1 MKINRIVVKLPSIF
15 SGCLG
20 GFKELLRKCPHHGFS
35 LMHQLDTFYNSL
47 SYNDQDSLN
56 SAAGGNFLYKSPT
69 EGLQIIENK
78 AKVRCSR
85 NVVMRSIPTAKRTFL
100 PTGAT
105 QSLAPLLMRMTFD
118 EKEPGV
124 HKDKV
129 HRAPKTSSLG
139 CPKSHDP
146 GLFTDCTDLIVVHWG
161 RSCDKGWYGK
171 DVFKRDGSQDQEKW
185 ATNEFV
191 KDNDEI
197 NHEVFKSDNENV
209 LGVHDNEEEEIAFLD
224 GLLEDE
230 NFFEMNDKK
239 VESLERKTKEDFETK
254 DEPKSKKELQVF
266 HPNIEI
272 LNHFE
277 TTSYVGSDYVF
288 YEDFNL
294 VDMLFPM
301 NIQGKIFDPGITF
314 HEKSFENDV
323 FKDKSSKE
331 LAPSKS
337 LLTLDVFDP
346 LHPPLMD
353 FHVTKAL
360 SGFIFSLLKFFSKKF
375 FKPGI
380 NNATSKPTKKRKRQD
395 KSEEWKPILKAGS
408 ARYNKKRVNEEP
420 IEEKGLIM
428 RSRRMMDCCYGG
440 RSPSTLSRDGED
452 GGVENKSSMG
462 SRLIATGEI
471 VVERLSEKLVKLP
484 LCSQMVERMVD
495 REKKKFLD

>member
-1 MKINRIVVKLPSIF
+1 MVPYQSSPQNSQIVLAS
-15 SGCLG
+15 
-20 GFKELLRKCPHHGFS
+20 
-35 LMHQLDTFYNSL
+35 QLDIFKKT
-47 SYNDQDSLN
+47 
-56 SAAGGNFLYKSPT
+56 T
-69 EGLQIIENK
+69 EGSMQ
-78 AKVRCSR
+78 
-85 NVVMRSIPTAKRTFL
+85 VMRNHITNLKAEIRSESIPTAKRTFL

-146 GLFTDCTDLIVVHWG
+146 GKPVAGPISEPSLL
-161 RSCDKGWYGK
+161 K
-171 DVFKRDGSQDQEKW
+171 KW

-197 NHEVFKSDNENV
+197 NHEDFKSDNENV

-230 NFFEMNDKK
+230 NFFEINDKK

-353 FHVTKAL
+353 FHVTKAF

-420 IEEKGLIM
+420 IEEKGLIINM
-428 RSRRMMDCCYGG
+428 VQTRQPNNPPDAAEIIAQQLQNIIPNIVTQLTNNLNNGNGNGNGGGNNGCTYKGFVVYGP
-440 RSPSTLSRDGED
+440 RYFDGT
-452 GGVENKSSMG
+452 GGAVALTRGIEKMESMIDNSG
-462 SRLIATGEI
+462 
-471 VVERLSEKLVKLP
+471 
-484 LCSQMVERMVD
+484 
-495 REKKKFLD
+495 